1 MVLASQFIGANI
13 EQRPKSNTEWK
24 PETLSELAS
33 LGLFGVNVL
42 STVLRLLPF
51 ALHSVLVA
59 AVSVGGKISDMTDSS
74 SLRFSMR

>member
-24 PETLSELAS
+24 PEILELAS
-33 LGLFGVNVL
+33 LGLFGVNEL

-59 AVSVGGKISDMTDSS
+59 AVSVGGKISDMTDLS